1 MHLGA
6 VTAGQRVV
14 LIDDLLAT
22 GGTMAAGKALMDQVG
37 AEVVEAL
44 CVIELPA
51 LKGRER
57 LQGVPMYVLV
67 EMEGD

>member
-1 MHLGA
+1 
-6 VTAGQRVV
+6 
-14 LIDDLLAT
+14 
-22 GGTMAAGKALMDQVG
+22 MDQVG